1 MQRRRGP
8 DALTLRLGEMRDT
21 LRRSRHAISRP
32 AVDMQRQIEDFRS
45 GAIGQVTTREPAR

>member
-1 MQRRRGP
+1 MLPQEQR
-8 DALTLRLGEMRDT
+8 LETFTLRLGEMRET

-45 GAIGQVTTREPAR
+45 GAIGRFLTR